1 MWFWSAAELYE
12 LLVVRRRW
20 SPDQMGHLA
29 TEAMIAA
36 HLCHR
41 WRLSVET
48 GWSPSVLSSR
58 SRLGPNRARA
68 TGAGLANARV
78 HSR

>member
-41 WRLSVET
+41 CRLTPSPPDGPHQIRSGRSPTLPT
-48 GWSPSVLSSR
+48 GER
-58 SRLGPNRARA
+58 G
-68 TGAGLANARV
+68 
-78 HSR
+78 